1 MRKKIILVPILPAA
15 FLFAA
20 APAFAEEKIDPSLDV
35 PRIVFHGTKRDDKL
49 YPKGIFERL
58 TLELSR
64 PAKSYLLEIID
75 LKSESRVSARSLLP
89 LESPRRCDLPQ
100 GKLFETSFKDQLGYD
115 ELSFRYRPGVRA
127 FIDSS
132 RMEDKKRPAITID
145 FFLSDE
151 AGSSGNGDKNP
162 QDAKASMKAAAVSL
176 QPLALALPASPQPP
190 ASATAAGP
198 PPAAASAEAVLKET
212 PLPQFGGWRVV
223 YRAPNEHEADRL
235 EKAFVHSYGLKHQRR
250 YIRIFRRS
258 LSKPLDGL
266 YVVDLVP
273 HDQFEPYR
281 QAELNRSQ

>member
-1 MRKKIILVPILPAA
+1 MRKKIILVLILPAA

-20 APAFAEEKIDPSLDV
+20 APAFAEEKIDASLDI
-35 PRIVFHGTKRDDKL
+35 PRIVFQGTKRDEKL
-49 YPKGIFERL
+49 YPRGIFERL

-64 PAKSYLLEIID
+64 PAGRYLLEIID

-100 GKLFETSFKDQLGYD
+100 GKLFEASFEDQLGYD

-132 RMEDKKRPAITID
+132 RMEDEKRPAITID

-151 AGSSGNGDKNP
+151 AGSSGKNDQ
-162 QDAKASMKAAAVSL
+162 QDARASAKAERLNL
-176 QPLALALPASPQPP
+176 QPLSLALPVRPQLSAR
-190 ASATAAGP
+190 ASATGSA
-198 PPAAASAEAVLKET
+198 PAVPEIAKET
-212 PLPQFGGWRVV
+212 PLPQFGGWRIV
-223 YRAPNEHEADRL
+223 YRAAGEHEAARL
-235 EKAFVHSYGLKHQRR
+235 EKGFVRSYGLKYQRR
-250 YIRIFRRS
+250 YIRIFRQS
-258 LSKPLDGL
+258 LSKPLDAL

-273 HDQFEPYR
+273 YDQFESYR